1 MIKDLNSFKQ
11 ALKNILLSDDGFSI
25 ESEGTVY
32 VRSLENNN
40 IVAGILDD
48 DGRIESEIEFNE
60 NIDDAI
66 EYFISERGKLNH
78 TNKYS
83 HDSDST

>member
-1 MIKDLNSFKQ
+1 MIKDLDLFKQ
-11 ALKNILLSDDGFSI
+11 SLKNILQSDDGLSI

-32 VRSLENNN
+32 IRSLEGNN

-48 DGRIESEIEFNE
+48 DGGIERETEFNE

-66 EYFISERGKLNH
+66 EYFISQRAKLNH
-78 TNKYS
+78 GS
-83 HDSDST
+83 AW